1 MQGEETAMRKTITA
15 TAAAG
20 ALLIGATALTGAI
33 GAAEETDTGR
43 AIDGEELADRPTHGM
58 GEGDDALGGGVATHG
73 LEGERGYLGLDD
85 EERENVQ
92 VDGADE
98 GDLILLQ
105 LLGAVI
111 VDGEGR
117 LIGAVEDLV
126 VDEDDRVRRVVI
138 ALTADGATG
147 NAEAGFV
154 LVPLDDLERSAVS
167 AGEALVL
174 TGDVPGDDHQRVERQ
189 YERWRPV
196 AS

>member
-1 MQGEETAMRKTITA
+1 MQREETIMRKTITA
-15 TAAAG
+15 TAAAV
-20 ALLIGATALTGAI
+20 ALLIGSAALTGADE
-33 GAAEETDTGR
+33 ATDTGR
-43 AIDGEELADRPTHGM
+43 AIDGEELADGPTHGM

-85 EERENVQ
+85 DERQAVQ
-92 VDGADE
+92 IDGAED
-98 GDLILLQ
+98 DLILLQ

-111 VDGEGR
+111 VDGEGQ

-147 NAEAGFV
+147 NSQEGFV
-154 LVPLDDLERSAVS
+154 IVPLGDLERSAVS

-196 AS
+196 ES

>member
-1 MQGEETAMRKTITA
+1 MQREETIMRKTITA
-15 TAAAG
+15 TAAAV
-20 ALLIGATALTGAI
+20 ALLIGSAALTGADE
-33 GAAEETDTGR
+33 ATDTGR
-43 AIDGEELADRPTHGM
+43 AIDGEELAAGPTHGM

-85 EERENVQ
+85 DERQAVQ
-92 VDGADE
+92 IDGAED
-98 GDLILLQ
+98 DLILLQ

-111 VDGEGR
+111 VDGEGQ

-147 NAEAGFV
+147 NAQEGFV
-154 LVPLDDLERSAVS
+154 IVPLGDLERSAVS

>member
-15 TAAAG
+15 TAATV
-20 ALLIGATALTGAI
+20 ALLIGSTAPTGAVD
-33 GAAEETDTGR
+33 AAEETDSGR
-43 AIDGEELADRPTHGM
+43 AIEGEELADGPTHGM

-85 EERENVQ
+85 DERQYVQ
-92 VDGADE
+92 VDEADE
-98 GDLILLQ
+98 SDLILLQ

-117 LIGAVEDLV
+117 LVGAVEDLV

-138 ALTADGATG
+138 ALTADPDSG

-154 LVPLDDLERSAVS
+154 IVPLGDLERSAVS

-196 AS
+196 ES

>member
-1 MQGEETAMRKTITA
+1 
-15 TAAAG
+15 
-20 ALLIGATALTGAI
+20 
-33 GAAEETDTGR
+33 
-43 AIDGEELADRPTHGM
+43 M

-85 EERENVQ
+85 EERQAVQ
-92 VDGADE
+92 IDGAE

-111 VDGEGR
+111 VDAEGQ

-138 ALTADGATG
+138 ALTADLDSG

-154 LVPLDDLERSAVS
+154 IVPLGDLERSDVS

-174 TGDVPGDDHQRVERQ
+174 TGDVPGNDHQRVERQ

>member
-1 MQGEETAMRKTITA
+1 MQREETIMRKTITA
-15 TAAAG
+15 TAAAV
-20 ALLIGATALTGAI
+20 ALLIGSAALTGADE
-33 GAAEETDTGR
+33 ATDTGR
-43 AIDGEELADRPTHGM
+43 AIDGEELADGPTHGM

-85 EERENVQ
+85 DERQAVQ
-92 VDGADE
+92 IDGAED
-98 GDLILLQ
+98 DLILLQ

-111 VDGEGR
+111 VDGEGQ

-147 NAEAGFV
+147 NAQEGFV
-154 LVPLDDLERSAVS
+154 IVPLGDLERSAVS

>member
-1 MQGEETAMRKTITA
+1 MRKAI
-15 TAAAG
+15 TAAAS
-20 ALLIGATALTGAI
+20 AVVLLIGSTALTGAI

-43 AIDGEELADRPTHGM
+43 AIDGEQLADGPTHGM

-92 VDGADE
+92 VEGADE

-138 ALTADGATG
+138 ALTADGTTG
-147 NAEAGFV
+147 NAQEGFY
-154 LVPLDDLERSAVS
+154 LVPLDDLGRSEVS

>member
-1 MQGEETAMRKTITA
+1 MQGEETIMRKSITA
-15 TAAAG
+15 GAAAV
-20 ALLIGATALTGAI
+20 ALLIGATAPTGAVD
-33 GAAEETDTGR
+33 AAEEADSGR
-43 AIDGEELADRPTHGM
+43 AIDGEELADGPTHGM

-85 EERENVQ
+85 EERQAVQ
-92 VDGADE
+92 IDGAE

-111 VDGEGR
+111 VDAEGQ

-138 ALTADGATG
+138 ALTADLDSG

-154 LVPLDDLERSAVS
+154 IVPLGDLERSDVS

-174 TGDVPGDDHQRVERQ
+174 TGDVPGNDHQRVERQ

>member
-1 MQGEETAMRKTITA
+1 MQREETIMRKTITA
-15 TAAAG
+15 TAAAV
-20 ALLIGATALTGAI
+20 ALLIGSAALTGADE
-33 GAAEETDTGR
+33 ATDTGR
-43 AIDGEELADRPTHGM
+43 AIDGEELADGPTHGM

-85 EERENVQ
+85 DERQAVQ
-92 VDGADE
+92 IDGAED
-98 GDLILLQ
+98 DLILLQ

-111 VDGEGR
+111 VDGEGQ

-138 ALTADGATG
+138 ALTADGTTG
-147 NAEAGFV
+147 NSQEGFV
-154 LVPLDDLERSAVS
+154 IVPLGDLERSAVS

>member
-1 MQGEETAMRKTITA
+1 MQREETIMRKTITA
-15 TAAAG
+15 TAAAV
-20 ALLIGATALTGAI
+20 ALLIGSAALTGADE
-33 GAAEETDTGR
+33 ATDTGR
-43 AIDGEELADRPTHGM
+43 AIDGEELADGPTHGM

-85 EERENVQ
+85 DERQAVQ
-92 VDGADE
+92 IDGAED
-98 GDLILLQ
+98 DLILLQ

-111 VDGEGR
+111 VDGEGQ

-147 NAEAGFV
+147 NAQEGFV
-154 LVPLDDLERSAVS
+154 IVPLGDLERSAVS

-174 TGDVPGDDHQRVERQ
+174 TGDVPGDDHQHVERQ

-196 AS
+196 ES